1 MEEINIDDENFNG
14 MECIIKFILILD
26 NSSKRLYSIY
36 YTNDYNTVES
46 QLDFEL
52 RLAKISSKFSVE
64 KNDVDIFNYEKYNVI
79 CEIGK
84 EVAIFIGQ
92 DEEDNEI
99 LLQEFFSAF
108 KIQLFNFIGEDL
120 TRKSILNHYKE
131 IVMLIDEMV
140 VGGIILNI
148 DEHSL
153 YDRIKNS
160 EKKQKKE
167 EKSSGGLMSGLFGY
181 FTGKNNNQTPNE
193 QKKEEQESNNIFG
206 GLLANARG
214 YLKKNIEYWILIST
228 FDDFI
233 LENFNFLK

>member
-108 KIQLFNFIGEDL
+108 KIQLYNFIGEDL

-153 YDRIKNS
+153 YDRVKNS

-167 EKSSGGLMSGLFGY
+167 EKSSGGLMSGL
-181 FTGKNNNQTPNE
+181 Q
-193 QKKEEQESNNIFG
+193 
-206 GLLANARG
+206 
-214 YLKKNIEYWILIST
+214 
-228 FDDFI
+228 
-233 LENFNFLK
+233 